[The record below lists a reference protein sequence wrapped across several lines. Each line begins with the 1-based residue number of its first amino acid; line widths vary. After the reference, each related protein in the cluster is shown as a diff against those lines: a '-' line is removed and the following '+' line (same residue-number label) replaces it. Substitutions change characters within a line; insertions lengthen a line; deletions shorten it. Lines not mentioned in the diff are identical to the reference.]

1 MLTLHSESAHAPVWL
16 YMVTAAEKPTTEVR
30 RSFSLRFVAAGAGLL
45 CTFLMTIV
53 AYRALDARQA
63 AVFFAILA
71 ALSIGPMVGR
81 LGLGPNVIRL
91 LPAAKTADEAK
102 QIASDHL
109 RATAVLSLITAPFI
123 GLIATWPLRGDSQ
136 YWPVLLLTVA
146 VVVVES
152 MRLTLSDIFAA
163 HGRVGMAVLTTHHIR
178 STIVLP
184 AVALLLF
191 AFDKSSLTE
200 VLGVYTAV
208 ATIQLAIALTVGRA
222 EVSLT
227 TRGQLRALRDPIR
240 HGAKLFVLDLSA
252 FVCLPATIWLANF
265 AFAPHDAAIYAAAAT
280 LALQVTILES
290 LASLAVTPAVARE
303 WVLGNRERVV
313 SILAAV
319 ATLGSLVTLVIV
331 AFLAIL
337 GETVVSW
344 AYGPSM
350 AAAGP
355 LLLVL
360 AAGGIAK
367 TALGGNI
374 TMLVISDNI
383 DRAAWSAF
391 AVLVVAVPAGIAAAF
406 AGGPMALAIVSACA
420 VTLTAVVQ
428 WLSARSVLDD
438 TPRPSLDVRASLAT
452 FR

>member
-1 MLTLHSESAHAPVWL
+1 M
-16 YMVTAAEKPTTEVR
+16 
-30 RSFSLRFVAAGAGLL
+30 
-45 CTFLMTIV
+45 
-53 AYRALDARQA
+53 
-63 AVFFAILA
+63 
-71 ALSIGPMVGR
+71 
-81 LGLGPNVIRL
+81 
-91 LPAAKTADEAK
+91 
-102 QIASDHL
+102 
-109 RATAVLSLITAPFI
+109 LSLITAPFI

-227 TRGQLRALRDPIR
+227 TRGHLRALRDPIR

-280 LALQVTILES
+280 LACLLYTS
-290 LASLAVTPAVARE
+290 D
-303 WVLGNRERVV
+303 
-313 SILAAV
+313 AAD
-319 ATLGSLVTLVIV
+319 
-331 AFLAIL
+331 
-337 GETVVSW
+337 E
-344 AYGPSM
+344 
-350 AAAGP
+350 
-355 LLLVL
+355 
-360 AAGGIAK
+360 
-367 TALGGNI
+367 
-374 TMLVISDNI
+374 
-383 DRAAWSAF
+383 
-391 AVLVVAVPAGIAAAF
+391 
-406 AGGPMALAIVSACA
+406 
-420 VTLTAVVQ
+420 
-428 WLSARSVLDD
+428 
-438 TPRPSLDVRASLAT
+438 
-452 FR
+452 